1 MKESLH
7 KTDVPYSWIDDPNV
21 VKKAIYCALVYKK
34 SMQSQYKPPT
44 SFSYL
49 YISNLILNL

>member
-7 KTDVPYSWIDDPNV
+7 ETDVPYSWIDDPNV
-21 VKKAIYCALVYKK
+21 VKKAIYCALMYKK